1 MTSSKLCPV
10 STCMTGNGMSAGA
23 KAFTARCR
31 STAESFPP
39 EKSSTG
45 RSHSATTSRMMKIAW
60 DSSRSRWST
69 RTGSAASL
77 AGAAEEV
84 VMKMLCAR
92 RPRRDAGRRSR
103 CDHYSHQAPFGPEP
117 HGVTAPGDTLL
128 DELDA
133 ADRALANAA
142 PSEVIEWAL
151 GRFDGNVAMACSFE
165 DLVLVD
171 LAIQCAPDLEVIFL
185 DTGFHFPETIEFA
198 HRFCDARGVNI
209 TVTTPGP
216 EAAAWPC
223 GTERCCELRKVAP
236 LERALEG
243 RDAWLTALKRV
254 DAPTRTSVPIVGW
267 DTRFG
272 LVKCNP
278 LATWTDD

>member
-1 MTSSKLCPV
+1 
-10 STCMTGNGMSAGA
+10 
-23 KAFTARCR
+23 
-31 STAESFPP
+31 
-39 EKSSTG
+39 
-45 RSHSATTSRMMKIAW
+45 
-60 DSSRSRWST
+60 
-69 RTGSAASL
+69 
-77 AGAAEEV
+77 
-84 VMKMLCAR
+84 
-92 RPRRDAGRRSR
+92 
-103 CDHYSHQAPFGPEP
+103 
-117 HGVTAPGDTLL
+117 VTAPGDTLL

-133 ADRALANAA
+133 AERALANAA

-198 HRFCDARGVNI
+198 HRFCDARGVNL

-278 LATWTDD
+278 LATWTDDDVAWYLREHGLDEHPLWARGYASIGCAPVTRPVAPGEPRRAGRWTGTDKEECGLHG